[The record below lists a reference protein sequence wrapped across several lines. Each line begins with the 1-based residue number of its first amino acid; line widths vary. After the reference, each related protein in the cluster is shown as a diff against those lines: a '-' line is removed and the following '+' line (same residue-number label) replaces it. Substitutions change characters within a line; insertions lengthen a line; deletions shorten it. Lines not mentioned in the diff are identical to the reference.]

1 MEQSTD
7 IKIIAMYS
15 AKNTMT
21 KRTDLYSVLKPE
33 TSSLSPSA
41 KSKGLRFAS
50 ASTLTANMRVIA
62 VSHPHALS
70 CFSWVISK
78 KKKRTAPKRISVMLT
93 S

>member
-1 MEQSTD
+1 MEHSTD
-7 IKIIAMYS
+7 MKIIAIYS
-15 AKNTMT
+15 AKNTIT
-21 KRTDLYSVLKPE
+21 KRTELYSVLNPE

-62 VSHPHALS
+62 VSHPQALS

-78 KKKRTAPKRISVMLT
+78 KKNSTAPRMIRVILT